1 VIFPRAGMV
10 VELARGVAPISGLK
24 TEGTFSGS
32 MLAKGGMTVP

>member
-1 VIFPRAGMV
+1 MIFPRAGMV